1 WEMTRDKHAVVDKYC
16 RVRGIDGLFVI
27 DGSILPTIP
36 SRGPAATIAM
46 IGHRAAQFVVRGRN
60 GI

>member
-1 WEMTRDKHAVVDKYC
+1 MGNDRDKHAVVDKYC

-46 IGHRAAQFVVRGRN
+46 IGHRAAQFVAWS
-60 GI
+60 